1 MPFPRAHRMLTIFGD
16 GWSQSELWQCG
27 VRLDAA
33 PTAQPDQDAM
43 DALVAAAEVWFTG
56 MAPAFSANVRLL
68 GVKVAPVQVDGFYG
82 DGNDAQIALC
92 DAPVPGQSSQDR
104 LLPQASLACTL
115 TTQRTRGRGA
125 RGRFYPPP
133 QGFPIGANGRIG
145 AGEASGTMAAHVAL
159 IGAINGAG
167 AGPVSVGSSLG
178 AGSLLPVNGIRLGK
192 VVDTQ
197 RRRRNAIAEEYVS
210 APLA

>member
-1 MPFPRAHRMLTIFGD
+1 
-16 GWSQSELWQCG
+16 
-27 VRLDAA
+27 
-33 PTAQPDQDAM
+33 
-43 DALVAAAEVWFTG
+43 
-56 MAPAFSANVRLL
+56 
-68 GVKVAPVQVDGFYG
+68 
-82 DGNDAQIALC
+82 
-92 DAPVPGQSSQDR
+92 
-104 LLPQASLACTL
+104 
-115 TTQRTRGRGA
+115 
-125 RGRFYPPP
+125 
-133 QGFPIGANGRIG
+133 
-145 AGEASGTMAAHVAL
+145 VAL